1 MAAPSRVC
9 LACGQATRPTN
20 RRLLSSEASTT
31 VRQVWTE
38 LLAERLKERHQEVS
52 NIQSLIEDGCVCKK
66 CFMAVKA
73 FYDRKVQLMINL
85 DVAIDNMPLRAS
97 AVQDPTLEAQQSS
110 RKKPY
115 ECVPGESVKR
125 RRLSSEIGTS
135 DTQSPGVQVCIL
147 LKHEFNPHFTYAIS
161 IFFFVDHYRVYY

>member
-1 MAAPSRVC
+1 MAALSRVC
-9 LACGQATRPTN
+9 LTCGQATRPTN

-85 DVAIDNMPLRAS
+85 DVAIDNNILCHCELVQFKILHLRHNRA
-97 AVQDPTLEAQQSS
+97 AERDLM
-110 RKKPY
+110 
-115 ECVPGESVKR
+115 SVF
-125 RRLSSEIGTS
+125 
-135 DTQSPGVQVCIL
+135 QV
-147 LKHEFNPHFTYAIS
+147 NQ
-161 IFFFVDHYRVYY
+161 